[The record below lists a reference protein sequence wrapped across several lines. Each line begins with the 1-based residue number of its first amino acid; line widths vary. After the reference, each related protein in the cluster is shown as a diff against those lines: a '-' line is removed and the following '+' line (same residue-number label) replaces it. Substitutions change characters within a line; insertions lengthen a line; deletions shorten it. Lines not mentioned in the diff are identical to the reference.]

1 MRSKISPALE
11 SRDSLHIEDY
21 RVMHLDRKCE
31 MDFVTL
37 KGSGSCTFGIHFG
50 PEIWKE
56 ELQPAQT
63 DIDVLIVMGM

>member
-1 MRSKISPALE
+1 
-11 SRDSLHIEDY
+11 
-21 RVMHLDRKCE
+21 MHLDRKCE

-63 DIDVLIVMGM
+63 DIDVLIVMGL